1 MSPFGQGRS
10 IHYIAP
16 VLLSFFVSS
25 FCDLVGIGVDR
36 AKLDF
41 ELSHTLAQLIPSAV
55 FLWFFILS
63 VPVGILQA
71 RIGKRHML
79 TIGVLV
85 TALGLLIPFFLYS
98 FPMVLAGF
106 ALLGIG
112 NTIVQVSANPLL
124 VDVVPGSRRSSMLS
138 FSQFVKSIG
147 SMAAAPLAGWFAI
160 KYGDWKILLVVFGI
174 VSILNALWLNRIR
187 VEEQETLQDR
197 VTMASAFS
205 LLRVGFVGAMVLCIF
220 LIVGIDVGV
229 NAVSGQFLLAQFDS
243 IQTVAESGRSLYFFG
258 KMIGT
263 FLGTLLLVR
272 LPGRQFLTWSGVLGL
287 ASVIAFL
294 IVPAESAA
302 LVMIFLIGLGVANI
316 FPLVFSLTVEA
327 YPERANEI
335 SGLMMMAICGG
346 AVIPPIMGW
355 IGDTAGIAWSF
366 GVLIASFA
374 LILMIS
380 LSYKIKLKTK

>member
-243 IQTVAESGRSLYFFG
+243 IQTVAESGRSLYFFWKDDRYLRG
-258 KMIGT
+258 HPPPRQAARQAVPH
-263 FLGTLLLVR
+263 LVR
-272 LPGRQFLTWSGVLGL
+272 LAGTCLGD
-287 ASVIAFL
+287 
-294 IVPAESAA
+294 
-302 LVMIFLIGLGVANI
+302 
-316 FPLVFSLTVEA
+316 
-327 YPERANEI
+327 R
-335 SGLMMMAICGG
+335 
-346 AVIPPIMGW
+346 IP
-355 IGDTAGIAWSF
+355 DCTC
-366 GVLIASFA
+366 
-374 LILMIS
+374 
-380 LSYKIKLKTK
+380 